1 MTRRTHTGPVA
12 VAAALLLGACAEG
25 YPDRSEV
32 VTLHYG
38 MGQAEAIQ
46 AMNQVVKGKQQKS
59 PARFAMLEG
68 CVLEVHARRPADG
81 RESRT
86 LPLKGA
92 RAVATKAPDSDS
104 YRVALHRSG
113 ASGDTGQTVMHG
125 VPWTT
130 ATQMKWLLDY
140 LPSTC

>member
-12 VAAALLLGACAEG
+12 VAAALLLAACAEG
-25 YPDRSEV
+25 YPERSDV
-32 VTLHYG
+32 VTLHYD
-38 MGQAEAIQ
+38 MGQAEAIR

-59 PARFAMLEG
+59 PARFAMLED
-68 CVLEVHARRPADG
+68 CVLEVHARRPLDG

-86 LPLKGA
+86 LPLRGV
-92 RAVATKAPDSDS
+92 RAVATRATDSDS
-104 YRVALHRSG
+104 YHVTLHPRG
-113 ASGDTGQTVMHG
+113 SGDPGHTVVHG

-130 ATQMKWLLDY
+130 ATQMKWLLEY

>member
-1 MTRRTHTGPVA
+1 MTRGIHTAFLPV
-12 VAAALLLGACAEG
+12 VVALLLGACAEG

-113 ASGDTGQTVMHG
+113 GSGDTGQTVMHG

>member
-1 MTRRTHTGPVA
+1 MTRRAHTLPMATA
-12 VAAALLLGACAEG
+12 VALLLGACAEG

-38 MGQAEAIQ
+38 MGQAEAIH
-46 AMNQVVKGKQQKS
+46 AMNQVVKGQQQKS

-86 LPLKGA
+86 LPLKGS

-104 YRVALHRSG
+104 YRVTLHRNGSD
-113 ASGDTGQTVMHG
+113 APGQPVLHG
-125 VPWTT
+125 IPWTT
-130 ATQMKWLLDY
+130 ATQMKWLLEY

>member
-1 MTRRTHTGPVA
+1 MTRGIHTAFLPV
-12 VAAALLLGACAEG
+12 VVALLLGACAEG

-113 ASGDTGQTVMHG
+113 GSGDPGHTVVHG

-130 ATQMKWLLDY
+130 ATQMKWLLEY